1 MFPVS
6 LSRTVF
12 QFIRTQKEKG
22 ISAAMPVETTISTPL
37 PGGVDPS
44 AVVALLHNHEL
55 YIRTTCPQLISFTRV
70 SGPSPAAIGE
80 PVLFQVVDRRPT
92 GQTTYKLTLTNHAE
106 GVDSLVDGKAPTGT
120 MAIRTR
126 WRVRGEAGLLEE
138 EIEIDSN
145 IITKKMVK
153 GNIEKGHPEHHRTFL
168 AEAARA

>member
-6 LSRTVF
+6 LSCIVI
-12 QFIRTQKEKG
+12 QLILTQKAEG
-22 ISAAMPVETTISTPL
+22 ISAAMPAETTISTPL
-37 PGGVDPS
+37 PGGVDPR

-55 YIRTTCPQLISFTRV
+55 YIRTTCPQLVSFAQV
-70 SGPSPAAIGE
+70 SGRSPATLGE
-80 PVLFQVVDRRPT
+80 PVLFQIVDRRPT

-106 GVDSLVDGKAPTGT
+106 GLDSLVDGKAPTGT
-120 MAIRTR
+120 VAVRTR
-126 WRVRGEAGLLEE
+126 WRVRGEPGTLEE

-145 IITKKMVK
+145 MLTKKMVK